1 MVGQKGDVNLE
12 VEYPIDKTKCC
23 IIYAA
28 QPMLRLII
36 YIYIYAYM
44 YICIYVYIHV
54 YINNS

>member
-36 YIYIYAYM
+36 YIYIYM
-44 YICIYVYIHV
+44 HICIYVYT
-54 YINNS
+54 YIYMCI